1 MAGASASDEFGFGEP
16 SARDEVGDRDSP
28 ELSFDLPVPP
38 PGSGLAEMSDGAAD
52 DDLEDAFGFG
62 SEDGSETA
70 AAPDAAASA
79 SDAQVTSFS
88 AAPQSVEV
96 KASIGDA
103 ASHSVESICSVASDA
118 NAGAAARSDADEG
131 LVGSFSPQPPP
142 PSHDRS
148 NAGASPDVEVDAAS
162 TPGAFDSAHA
172 TRADSDTSAE
182 FGAAAASTS
191 PSCSTPTSSR
201 TPATTPA
208 PTPATTPAPTPA
220 PPPSATLAPSPAATA
235 ASSPSPSSTPV
246 VLSTADA
253 EASSPRPDAPSPEH
267 TSEQV
272 SEHFS
277 EQMSEQFSDVALSD
291 VSSAAQLALS
301 DVTSEAVSVGAF
313 TSDFTDISSS
323 SRSFH
328 YTDHSSAFSSSSNG
342 HHGPGDDSNV
352 DSSGIDSSN
361 GHESTDHS
369 PSEETPEGDFPPF
382 DEGFSAQFR
391 QQAVI
396 PDAELHAVREE
407 AEAEA
412 ASEVAS
418 ETAQAPMTVAA
429 AAPRRTSEGDVDL

>member
-1 MAGASASDEFGFGEP
+1 
-16 SARDEVGDRDSP
+16 
-28 ELSFDLPVPP
+28 
-38 PGSGLAEMSDGAAD
+38 
-52 DDLEDAFGFG
+52 
-62 SEDGSETA
+62 
-70 AAPDAAASA
+70 
-79 SDAQVTSFS
+79 
-88 AAPQSVEV
+88 
-96 KASIGDA
+96 
-103 ASHSVESICSVASDA
+103 
-118 NAGAAARSDADEG
+118 
-131 LVGSFSPQPPP
+131 
-142 PSHDRS
+142 
-148 NAGASPDVEVDAAS
+148 
-162 TPGAFDSAHA
+162 
-172 TRADSDTSAE
+172 
-182 FGAAAASTS
+182 
-191 PSCSTPTSSR
+191 
-201 TPATTPA
+201 
-208 PTPATTPAPTPA
+208 
-220 PPPSATLAPSPAATA
+220 
-235 ASSPSPSSTPV
+235 
-246 VLSTADA
+246 
-253 EASSPRPDAPSPEH
+253 
-267 TSEQV
+267 
-272 SEHFS
+272 
-277 EQMSEQFSDVALSD
+277 MSEQFSDVALSD